1 MRLQLLKKTFA
12 KVNTLKSEKLSF
24 SNATKITFF
33 LMLGIFL
40 LLLKAVLHIIS
51 NMPEDDFGKSSS
63 LLEVEGK
70 YGTDAYREAVRREN
84 PQYF

>member
-12 KVNTLKSEKLSF
+12 KVNALKSEKLSF

-40 LLLKAVLHIIS
+40 LLLKFVLRIVS
-51 NMPEDDFGKSSS
+51 NMPESDFGKSSA
-63 LLEVEGK
+63 LLSIDCLL
-70 YGTDAYREAVRREN
+70 YTSDAADDW
-84 PQYF
+84 